1 MSCLLGVLP
10 SGATGAFIISA
21 RAPIAGPVDCGTLG
35 DVSGVRLKVGS
46 ASLCSFCGAAVGAE
60 YDEVEYFRRVLVHRS
75 PDRSK
80 AAPWAMVG
88 LEVGSCWQCFF
99 GGTAV
104 GANYDDDKV
113 AG

>member
-1 MSCLLGVLP
+1 M
-10 SGATGAFIISA
+10 
-21 RAPIAGPVDCGTLG
+21 
-35 DVSGVRLKVGS
+35 
-46 ASLCSFCGAAVGAE
+46 GAE

-88 LEVGSCWQCFF
+88 LEVGSCWQCFS